1 MAPTISDPTSRRRG
15 LIERR
20 DSACTLAALTLNSS
34 VVTSR
39 LLVRVAG
46 LLLAVG
52 VVWYITH
59 LNAEIARMRAATPN
73 AAAPV
78 AGSAPAKPPPVPAA
92 APAAQPAGGATRT
105 LTSEQRQAMIGKLA
119 SSEGGDASNEKPPV
133 WFATVPNNPEAA
145 AFQKTL
151 QGVFEEA
158 GWQVRGNATVR
169 FPMKPGVYVFAA
181 DEEPPTYLGQVNDA
195 FEAAGIT
202 ITSGRGYRD
211 FAKQKK
217 EENPDWVGLEMG
229 PNDTY
234 VIAVGRS
241 PEG

>member
-1 MAPTISDPTSRRRG
+1 MAPTTFGPTTRRRG
-15 LIERR
+15 RIGRR
-20 DSACTLAALTLNSS
+20 DSPCAPRALTLNSS

-59 LNAEIARMRAATPN
+59 LNAEIARMRAAGPS
-73 AAAPV
+73 ASAP
-78 AGSAPAKPPPVPAA
+78 AIAPAPAKPPPGAAPAA
-92 APAAQPAGGATRT
+92 APMGGAARS
-105 LTSEQRQAMIGKLA
+105 LSSDQRQAMIAKLSGDGGEA
-119 SSEGGDASNEKPPV
+119 SSNEKPPV
-133 WFATVPNNPEAA
+133 WFATIPNNPEAA

-158 GWQVRGNATVR
+158 GWQVRGTTTVR

-181 DEEPPTYLGQVNDA
+181 DEEPPAYLSQVNDA

-217 EENPDWVGLEMG
+217 EENPDWVGLELG
-229 PNDTY
+229 PSDTY

-241 PEG
+241 PEPAS